1 MLNKSHLNNDIFKG
15 LVEFRVSEKKDGDF
29 KPSETDE
36 FKKKIEAF
44 RKETGVSKII
54 APKPGNSGKV
64 VVFGSEEL
72 IAGPAGILRTKDV
85 ADGFIIT
92 TKDEPAAI
100 MFAVA
105 DCPTAIV
112 LAELGGKHYALG
124 IVHCGWKP
132 LVEGVLDN
140 LVLSMEKLHKDSLCG
155 KQSSRYSMRVLITP
169 GIGPC
174 CFEVNEDVAHQLATR
189 YKKAQSVR
197 NLYKMRCYIKNKGD
211 KILVDIP
218 KICWCYFEE
227 RGARDIAAMNICTKC
242 SGQFFSHRRGDK
254 ERNLVA
260 AFLTPQAYPQKNNL
274 KRR

>member
-1 MLNKSHLNNDIFKG
+1 MLTNTHLNNDVFKG
-15 LVEFRVSEKKDGDF
+15 LVKFAVTEKKDGDF
-29 KPSETDE
+29 KPSESDE
-36 FKKKIEAF
+36 FKKKIEKL
-44 RKETGVSKII
+44 RQETGVPKII
-54 APKPGNSGKV
+54 APLPGNSGNV
-64 VVFGSEEL
+64 VVFGKEKL
-72 IAGPAGILRTKDV
+72 IAGPAGILRTKDA

-105 DCPTAIV
+105 DCPVAIV

-124 IVHCGWKP
+124 LVHCGWKP
-132 LVEGVLDN
+132 LAEGVLDN
-140 LVLSMEKLHKDSLCG
+140 LVESMEKLHKDSLCG
-155 KQSSRYSMRVLITP
+155 RQGSRYSIRVLITP
-169 GIGPC
+169 GIGSC
-174 CFEVNEDVAHQLATR
+174 CFEVSEEIAHRLASK

-227 RGARDIAAMNICTKC
+227 RGARDISAMNICTKC

-260 AFLTPQAYPQKNNL
+260 AFFTPLAYPQK
-274 KRR
+274 KMPK

>member
-1 MLNKSHLNNDIFKG
+1 MLNKSHLNKDTLNG
-15 LVEFRVSEKKDGDF
+15 LVEFKVSEKKDGDF
-29 KPSETDE
+29 KPSDSDE

-54 APKPGNSGKV
+54 APIPGNSGKV
-64 VVFGSEEL
+64 VVFGDEEL
-72 IAGPAGILRTKDV
+72 IAGPAGILRTKGA

-100 MFAVA
+100 MFATA
-105 DCPTAIV
+105 DCPVVIV

-124 IVHCGWKP
+124 LAHCGWKP

-140 LVLSMEKLHKDSLCG
+140 LVLNMEKLHKDSLCG
-155 KQSSRYSMRVLITP
+155 KQSSRYSIRVLITP

-174 CFEVNEDVAHQLATR
+174 CFEVSEEVAHRLASR

-197 NLYKMRCYIKNKGD
+197 TLYRMRCYIKNKGD

-227 RGARDIAAMNICTKC
+227 RGAKDIAAMNICTKC

-254 ERNLVA
+254 ERNFVA
-260 AFLTPQAYPQKNNL
+260 AYFTQQAYPL
-274 KRR
+274 KKMSK